1 MRELREEHSH
11 RNAVIKMWE
20 FTKEFADIIGRS
32 LIIIQITQHD
42 RLWKTVSYSNLEK
55 DFTQSIQEPFK
66 FVQIIVSSRILV
78 NHAH

>member
-1 MRELREEHSH
+1 
-11 RNAVIKMWE
+11 MWE

-32 LIIIQITQHD
+32 LIIIIQITQHD